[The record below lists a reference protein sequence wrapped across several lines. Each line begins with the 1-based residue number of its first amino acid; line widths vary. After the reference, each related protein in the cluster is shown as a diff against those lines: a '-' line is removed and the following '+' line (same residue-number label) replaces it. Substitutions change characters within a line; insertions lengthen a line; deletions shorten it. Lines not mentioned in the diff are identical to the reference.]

1 MDTDQQPP
9 VNFITFILSLAGS
22 VHIHLGLVPNPA
34 DNKTE
39 KNLPM
44 AKQTIDLLDV
54 LKEKTKGNL
63 TKDEEEL
70 FEHVLF
76 ELKMKYMELA
86 KS

>member
-1 MDTDQQPP
+1 MEQPP

-22 VHIHLGLVPNPA
+22 VQIHLGLMPNPT
-34 DNKTE
+34 DSKIE
-39 KNLPM
+39 KNLPV

-63 TKDEEEL
+63 TKDEDEL

-76 ELKMKYMELA
+76 ELRMKYMELS
-86 KS
+86 K

>member
-1 MDTDQQPP
+1 MENNQQPQ

-22 VHIHLGLVPNPA
+22 VQIHLGLAPNPA

-39 KNLPM
+39 KNLPA
-44 AKQTIDLLDV
+44 AKQTIDLLDI

-63 TKDEEEL
+63 TKDENEL

-76 ELKMKYMELA
+76 ELRMKYMELS
-86 KS
+86 K